1 LLRHPERL
9 KSEYERRLDMM
20 ERHETR
26 GFDMS
31 NLEKQRLQLEKGKS
45 RLIDSYADGIIDKT
59 DFEPKM
65 QQLKNRLEQIDQQIL
80 ESRQQ
85 GAVQSE
91 LFLVINR
98 LEEFAGAVTEKLDTI
113 DLETKR
119 RIVLGLV
126 KRVEIHKDEI
136 VVVFR
141 IDPQPGALASENP
154 NDSDD
159 GVKSMQH
166 CTRRILTRDR
176 EYGVRRTG
184 GSGPCKCRRYQIRA
198 QICEA

>member
-1 LLRHPERL
+1 VELLRHPERL
-9 KSEYERRLDMM
+9 KNEYERRLDMM
-20 ERHETR
+20 ERNEKS
-26 GFDMS
+26 GFDTS

-85 GAVQSE
+85 GVVQSE
-91 LFLVINR
+91 SFLVINR
-98 LEEFAGAVTEKLDTI
+98 LEEFAGAITEKLDTI

-141 IDPQPGALASENP
+141 IDPQPRALASENL

-166 CTRRILTRDR
+166 RTRRNLARHRKHDV
-176 EYGVRRTG
+176 GRT
-184 GSGPCKCRRYQIRA
+184 
-198 QICEA
+198 

>member
-1 LLRHPERL
+1 
-9 KSEYERRLDMM
+9 M
-20 ERHETR
+20 
-26 GFDMS
+26 
-31 NLEKQRLQLEKGKS
+31 
-45 RLIDSYADGIIDKT
+45 
-59 DFEPKM
+59 
-65 QQLKNRLEQIDQQIL
+65 KNRLEQIDQQIL

-113 DLETKR
+113 DLETKC

-154 NDSDD
+154 NDSGD

-166 CTRRILTRDR
+166 CTRRSLAVTVKHPADGLGSRVGAAR
-176 EYGVRRTG
+176 ACVLPLRGRLQHLRPKQGGRR
-184 GSGPCKCRRYQIRA
+184 A
-198 QICEA
+198 AAD

>member
-1 LLRHPERL
+1 
-9 KSEYERRLDMM
+9 
-20 ERHETR
+20 
-26 GFDMS
+26 
-31 NLEKQRLQLEKGKS
+31 
-45 RLIDSYADGIIDKT
+45 
-59 DFEPKM
+59 
-65 QQLKNRLEQIDQQIL
+65 
-80 ESRQQ
+80 
-85 GAVQSE
+85 VQSE

-98 LEEFAGAVTEKLDTI
+98 LDKFAGAVTKKLDTI

-141 IDPQPGALASENP
+141 IDPQLGTLASENL

-166 CTRRILTRDR
+166 CTRRNFTTAGEYLHAPVCAAWKKLRLERSLGSRIVIYADDLVILCKRGKAEEALSRMR
-176 EYGVRRTG
+176 EIMSRLKLTVN
-184 GSGPCKCRRYQIRA
+184 
-198 QICEA
+198 